1 MLDVKCWTTPGVGD
15 FMLSLNRLHLIRH
28 RSKMPMRLEMNWY
41 HDEDFL
47 YHFEEEET
55 IVERFKVIHNLYRHS
70 NKVYVT
76 HKFNSQDELLR
87 KQKWRWNPPQ
97 AERPR
102 LIHDNEWSFALRCM
116 NRYGPVNKN
125 KVVIWRPLFNA
136 ERARDWKWV
145 VSNDMWE
152 EAIDYLK
159 QLGYTIVEL
168 EYRTPIREVFYHIAT
183 CNFVVC
189 YDGMWHYVAKNA
201 FKPMIVTSRST
212 ITKYHTPY
220 AMMLSELD
228 RIPQNNFLYRIK
240 NLHNFIPEDD
250 QTTYQRIYRLA
261 ARGYEDYTKRYDAYR
276 PSRN

>member
-28 RSKMPMRLEMNWY
+28 RSKMPMHLEMNWY
-41 HDEDFL
+41 HDENFI
-47 YHFEEEET
+47 YHYEEEET
-55 IVERFKVIHNLYRHS
+55 IIERFEYLHSMYRNSQKVF
-70 NKVYVT
+70 VT
-76 HKFNSQDELLR
+76 HKFNSDDELL
-87 KQKWRWNPPQ
+87 KQQKWRFNPPQ
-97 AERPR
+97 AAMPRRP
-102 LIHDNEWSFALRCM
+102 HDNEWSFAFRCSKKF
-116 NRYGPVNKN
+116 GPVQQN

-136 ERARDWKWV
+136 EKARDWKWV
-145 VSNDMWE
+145 VSNDMWD

-159 QLGYTIVEL
+159 QLGYNVVEL
-168 EYRTPIREVFYHIAT
+168 EYRTPVREVFYHIVT
-183 CNFVVC
+183 CNFVIC

-228 RIPQNNFLYRIK
+228 RIPENNFLYRIK
-240 NLHNFIPEDD
+240 NLHNFIPEDNK
-250 QTTYQRIYRLA
+250 TTYQRIRTLA